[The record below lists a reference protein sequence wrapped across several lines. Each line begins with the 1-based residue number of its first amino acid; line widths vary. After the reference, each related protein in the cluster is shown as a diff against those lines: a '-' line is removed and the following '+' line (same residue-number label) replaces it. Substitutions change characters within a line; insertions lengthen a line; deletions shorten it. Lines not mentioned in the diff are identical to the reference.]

1 MAIRPGQ
8 IRYLAK
14 GKAIGAKSL
23 AGFVD
28 TFNWMLSW
36 IYNFKVGQGLKI
48 EGERAGSPRLSLTLM
63 NDDGVPVDDGGED
76 TPYEMTGKG
85 GAPSATI
92 PGPFQPVHDATT
104 GLLTGFTNC
113 IYCAERQFVECGTGG
128 AMSISGVTASDNG
141 YVVLTLPHET
151 SSSASGPTVIDN
163 ANVSIAIEPSL
174 PMNAY
179 ATETKI
185 PLYHVTAGVVD
196 VDLRAVPT
204 GVLAR

>member
-8 IRYLAK
+8 IRYLTK

-36 IYNFKVGQGLKI
+36 IYNFNVGPGLRL
-48 EGERAGSPRLSLTLM
+48 EGERAGSPHLSLSLM
-63 NDDGVPVDDGGED
+63 NDDGVPIDDGEEN
-76 TPYEMTGKG
+76 TPYEITGEG
-85 GAPSATI
+85 GGPTI
-92 PGPFQPVHDATT
+92 PGPFEPVYTN
-104 GLLTGFTNC
+104 GVISGFANC
-113 IYCAERQFVECGTGG
+113 IYCAERQFVECGTNGVM
-128 AMSISGVTASDNG
+128 AISGVTASTDG
-141 YVVLTLPHET
+141 YVVLTLPHN
-151 SSSASGPTVIDN
+151 SSSSSSSGGTTVIDN
-163 ANVSIAIEPSL
+163 ANVSIDIEPSL

-179 ATETKI
+179 ATRTKI